1 MPRSVK
7 AIKSISGSRYN
18 IQEKWYPQYI
28 QKYVVDILLTHAGEL
43 VLEVRTGQL
52 GLSKGISQEM
62 VADDT
67 IFKCDD
73 IYICN

>member
-1 MPRSVK
+1 M
-7 AIKSISGSRYN
+7 
-18 IQEKWYPQYI
+18 